1 MKHDFD
7 NKAQLQIPHQPHL
20 KLHIRRDK
28 EDPQQF
34 QNLKFNKLAQFDN
47 FSIRNKNWLDLPD
60 NNIKRMK
67 L

>member
-34 QNLKFNKLAQFDN
+34 QNLKFNKLAHNLTTSLFA
-47 FSIRNKNWLDLPD
+47 IRIDL
-60 NNIKRMK
+60 ISQIIISKE
-67 L
+67 